1 MANAMDIAVARQEI
15 EYLRRRYARATDLIG
30 EGSPDSLAQGRR
42 IYHEIFTADAR
53 ICTSLDGEVQL
64 EAAGP
69 DGWADV
75 VQGALKEYVA
85 TQHLIG
91 SQLVELVGLE
101 TDANGQVTAGE
112 ATMTS
117 HLQAWHARADS
128 VWIFIG
134 SYVDQVRH
142 CDGKGWQIQDMEL
155 IQLSSED
162 RPLARIFPQGP
173 P

>member
-1 MANAMDIAVARQEI
+1 MASATDIAIARQEI

-30 EGSPDSLAQGRR
+30 EGPADSLAEGRR

-53 ICTSLDGEVQL
+53 IRTSLGGEVQL
-64 EAAGP
+64 EARGP
-69 DGWADV
+69 DGWVDV
-75 VQGALKEYVA
+75 AHEALKEYVA
-85 TQHLIG
+85 TQHLVG
-91 SQLVELVGLE
+91 SQFVELARLE

-117 HLQAWHARADS
+117 YLQAWHARADS

-142 CDGKGWQIQDMEL
+142 FGGVGWQIHDMEL
-155 IQLSSED
+155 IQLSGDD
-162 RPLARIFPQGP
+162 RPLGSIRP
-173 P
+173 

>member
-1 MANAMDIAVARQEI
+1 MASATDIAIARQEI

-30 EGSPDSLAQGRR
+30 EGGSDSLAQGRR

-53 ICTSLDGEVQL
+53 ICASLDGEAQL
-64 EAAGP
+64 EAEGP
-69 DGWADV
+69 DGWVDV
-75 VQGALKEYVA
+75 VHEALREFVA
-85 TQHLIG
+85 TQHLVG
-91 SQLVELVGLE
+91 SQLVELARLE

-117 HLQAWHARADS
+117 CLQAWHARADS

-142 CDGKGWQIQDMEL
+142 FDGKGWRIHDMEL
-155 IQLSSED
+155 IQLSTED
-162 RPLARIFPQGP
+162 RPLGSP
-173 P
+173 PR